1 MPRTDNSKEREIW
14 DQLPKLDGI
23 ARGRAYFDLSLFAFE
38 KGEHTKSLALAET
51 ACECFKEHCEDIGQA
66 DSLTTVAFNLRE
78 LNRNHEAIRALIQ
91 AIIIYRKTSD
101 EQEWEYRV
109 HLAQWFVEYE
119 EKELALLQ
127 YKRCLE
133 HYSYQNFQI
142 AESNTSD
149 KVGRLQC
156 ALNRCD
162 EAIES
167 FKVSRDIMKRYGD
180 PAMVASIDVEIA
192 RCYNHLK
199 DGVSAL
205 AYSTKAVSV
214 FDSTNEATKRAE
226 AHGELGVALN
236 NSNDFE
242 RALRTFDTA
251 HGFITG
257 LRIPDFHAIYRI
269 QEGKVQALR
278 GLGREKEA
286 EEVERRNAAINEVLQ
301 CK

>member
-1 MPRTDNSKEREIW
+1 MPRTDSSKEREIW
-14 DQLPKLDGI
+14 DQLPKLDGL

-38 KGEHTKSLALAET
+38 KGEHTKSLALAES
-51 ACECFKEHCEDIGQA
+51 ACECFKEHSEDIGQA

-78 LNRNHEAIRALIQ
+78 LNRVHDAIRALIQ
-91 AIIIYRKTSD
+91 AIFIYRKTSD
-101 EQEWEYRV
+101 QQEWEYRV
-109 HLAQWFVEYE
+109 HLAQWFVESK

-133 HYSYQNFQI
+133 HYSYQNFHI
-142 AESNTSD
+142 AVSNTSD
-149 KVGRLQC
+149 KIGRLQC

-167 FKVSRDIMKRYGD
+167 FKTSREIMRSYGD
-180 PAMVASIDVEIA
+180 PAMVASIDIEIA

-199 DGVSAL
+199 DGVCAL
-205 AYSTKAVSV
+205 ASATKAVSV
-214 FDSTNEATKRAE
+214 FDSTNQATKRAE

-236 NSNDFE
+236 IINEFE
-242 RALRTFDTA
+242 QALKTFDKA

-257 LRIPDFHAIYRI
+257 LGVPDFHAIYRI

-301 CK
+301 CE